1 MIKMKVTKEMAVEY
15 CEKIG
20 VNPESENNVE
30 ILDSKF
36 EAVYS
41 PEKKWQFIR
50 EILQKHFDMRAF
62 YLEQKNKQK
71 SDDGND
77 GWVKLNPFDKETC
90 PPFDK
95 EVQIISEKRIL
106 SPFKFFNHEEYGLVF
121 IHERKGFER
130 VDKLIS
136 CIRFIF
142 YASEVT
148 HWRLM
153 PELPEGL

>member
-1 MIKMKVTKEMAVEY
+1 MKVTKEMAVEY
-15 CEKIG
+15 CSKNEIDP
-20 VNPESENNVE
+20 NMPIRTISSACMEPEWIFVQK
-30 ILDSKF
+30 D
-36 EAVYS
+36 
-41 PEKKWQFIR
+41 
-50 EILQKHFDMRAF
+50 LQKHFDMQAF